1 MKLKLIGA
9 AVLAAAGLA
18 GCNGPPPPAA
28 QVTHHGRFA
37 GIGIYN
43 AGSVWAKMTVA
54 APAANA
60 ATAQT
65 GDDDQVI
72 VVVDSDTGEIRQCGN
87 YSGYCVGLNPWS
99 KALLASQ
106 QAPVAI
112 TRPAEQ
118 VGGRQDGG
126 Q

>member
-1 MKLKLIGA
+1 MKLKPIGV
-9 AVLAAAGLA
+9 AVLIATGLA
-18 GCNGPPPPAA
+18 ACKGPPPPTA
-28 QVTHHGRFA
+28 QVAHHGRFA
-37 GIGIYN
+37 GVGIYN
-43 AGSVWAKMTVA
+43 AGSVWSKMVVA
-54 APAANA
+54 APPKDAAP
-60 ATAQT
+60 AQT
-65 GDDDQVI
+65 SDDDQVI

-99 KALLASQ
+99 KALMASQ

-118 VGGRQDGG
+118 TGG